1 MYKNLSKVSILYV
14 EDEDNTREI
23 FSKILKKFSKEVIVA
38 KDGEEGLEK
47 FKKFSAD
54 LIITDINMP
63 KINGIELI
71 KQIREK
77 NQEIPIVIVTAFS
90 DFNHAY
96 EAIKLNVD
104 YFFLKPISDI
114 EHYLSIL
121 DKIARNYLLK
131 KEHDKKEK
139 IIKTILDSLYDISFY
154 TENDKIILI
163 NNNLNL
169 NFPDSFKELQQK
181 IPSLKKEEKEELIKI
196 EDMFFYK
203 KSLQVTTNIYL
214 FTFTL
219 LMKRNNN
226 SNS

>member
-1 MYKNLSKVSILYV
+1 
-14 EDEDNTREI
+14 
-23 FSKILKKFSKEVIVA
+23 
-38 KDGEEGLEK
+38 
-47 FKKFSAD
+47 
-54 LIITDINMP
+54 MP

-71 KQIREK
+71 REIRK
-77 NQEIPIVIVTAFS
+77 NNKEIPIVIVTAFS

-114 EHYLSIL
+114 ENYLNIL
-121 DKIARNYLLK
+121 DKIARHYLLK

-139 IIKTILDSLYDISFY
+139 IIKTILDSLYDVSFY
-154 TENDKIILI
+154 VEDDKIILI

-169 NFPDSFKELQQK
+169 QFPNSFKELQEK

-203 KSLQVTTNIYL
+203 KSLKITQNIYL

-219 LMKRNNN
+219 LIKRENNPN
-226 SNS
+226 S